1 MSTNKR
7 LRRLDGRGGPR
18 RRPRARPAEPGVP
31 LEQVEPTVYGGK
43 RRRWPKIL
51 LASVIA
57 LLVLVIG
64 LGIWG
69 FFWLK
74 SKESRM
80 RVAGVSEALDPRQSG
95 RPDTTLIMGVDKGSV
110 PGETGNY
117 RTDIMML
124 VSVKPGEKKAAVIS
138 IPRDTLVSIPGHGQ
152 QKINAANAFGGPAL
166 AIETV
171 KELTGLDVNHYV
183 LMDFEGFKQIVDAV
197 GGVKMHVDV
206 AIHDKYAGDVPAGDV
221 VLDGNT
227 ALAFVRARHD
237 SESVPA
243 GDLDRVKNQRK
254 FLQAMLSTVSHVRN
268 PFKLMNVVDAAS
280 KNIKTDLT
288 FLQIVSL
295 GRKLQGAGDQ
305 MQMATVPG
313 TPKYTRGGW
322 YYIVDEDAFQQMLE
336 TFKSAQEVPREP
348 EAESESSSDEREGI
362 KVTVLNGTGVAGLA
376 AKVAGDLGKA
386 GYGGVNTGNAEG
398 AYSRTTVYY
407 APGES
412 SKAGLVASDLEGARE
427 PVIEEGAGVTSDH
440 DATVVVVL
448 GSDYK
453 H

>member
-1 MSTNKR
+1 MKR
-7 LRRLDGRGGPR
+7 LDDSGGPR
-18 RRPRARPAEPGVP
+18 RRPRSRPAEPGVP
-31 LEQVEPTVYGGK
+31 LEQVEPTVYRRK

-51 LASVIA
+51 LLSVIVL
-57 LLVLVIG
+57 LLVFIG

-69 FFWLK
+69 YAWMK

-80 RVAGVSEALDPRQSG
+80 REAGVAEALDPV
-95 RPDTTLIMGVDKGSV
+95 RPGQPVTTLIMGVDKGSV

-124 VSVKPGEKKAAVIS
+124 VSVKPGEKKSAVIS
-138 IPRDTLVSIPGHGQ
+138 IPRDTMITIPGHGT
-152 QKINAANAFGGPAL
+152 QKINAANAFGGPPL

-171 KELTGLDVNHYV
+171 RRFTGLDVNHYV
-183 LMDFEGFKQIVDAV
+183 LMDFEGFKGIVDAV
-197 GGVKMHVDV
+197 GGVKMHVD
-206 AIHDKYAGDVPAGDV
+206 AEIHDQYAGDVPAGDQ

-237 SESVPA
+237 PDSVPE
-243 GDLDRVKNQRK
+243 GDLSRVENQRK
-254 FLQAMLSTVSHVRN
+254 FFQAMLSTVSHVRN
-268 PFKLMNVVDAAS
+268 PFKLMKVVDVAS

-288 FLQIVSL
+288 FLQMLSL

-313 TPKYTRGGW
+313 TPKYTKGGW
-322 YYIVDEDAFQQMLE
+322 YYIVDEDAFRQMLE
-336 TFKSAQEVPREP
+336 TFMSSQEVPSQP
-348 EAESESSSDEREGI
+348 EAESESSSDQRAGI
-362 KVTVLNGTGVAGLA
+362 KVAVLNGTDVTGLA
-376 AKVAGDLGKA
+376 AKVAAELGKA
-386 GYGGVNTGNAEG
+386 GYGGVNTGNAED

-448 GSDYK
+448 GSDYR